1 MLCLMDLRIS
11 QIVNDL
17 VKQKDHL
24 YFHVIDKGSMKE
36 TFYLAGSLRE
46 GSFSTSF
53 FNTNKNNVN
62 EVPSIDIDVGLK
74 GSGLMDKKYRHC
86 IIDIENKTGFV
97 FIKIQ
102 NETEKIYWKEF
113 IKSYNTLSQSEII
126 FNETIGEDGYIKTY
140 KLKDHLRKMKR
151 NFKPRSWRLIVA
163 CLLDI
168 LLERI
173 SVDQTRNVTKSTYE
187 HTNTIYVDGQTKG
200 IIHVDISILMQL
212 DWPCPYI
219 KAWKKRQRLWPDLQL
234 LKKELDTSYV
244 IAKTSREEKNNKEAI
259 EFQYSFPNV
268 EFKIMSLLS
277 SNQRTVFYTAKVVFK
292 QWIKPYSEVYLPSFL
307 IKNIILWMCEQNPPD
322 HSLWDFHSEDDFMR
336 VLRYIFVKLK
346 EHLKDGLLPYYF
358 IPQINLIEGIPA
370 KLSQVVIAKLE
381 DITLNVKTYFADNEK
396 RVTTVGNL
404 MKSMDVVLYRLMD
417 FYEGSERLGSYTY
430 LVTSTKHVINNIAE
444 YVENKD
450 GYDGDHR
457 IWKQFLS
464 RKGR

>member
-24 YFHVIDKGSMKE
+24 HVIDKRLMKD

-53 FNTNKNNVN
+53 FNTTKNNVN

-74 GSGLMDKKYRHC
+74 GSGFVDKKYQHC
-86 IIDIENKTGFV
+86 IVDIENKTGFV
-97 FIKIQ
+97 FIKMR
-102 NETEKIYWKEF
+102 NETEKIYLKEF
-113 IKSYNTLSQSEII
+113 IKSYNTLGDEI
-126 FNETIGEDGYIKTY
+126 FDTVLDKDGYLKTY
-140 KLKDHLRKMKR
+140 KLKDHLRKAEKNLR
-151 NFKPRSWRLIVA
+151 PRTWRLLVA

-173 SVDQTRNVTKSTYE
+173 VVDQTRTVTKSTYE

-200 IIHVDISILMQL
+200 IIHVDMSILMQL

-219 KAWKKRQRLWPDLQL
+219 KPWKKRQRLWPDLQL

-244 IAKTSREEKNNKEAI
+244 IAKTSREEKNNKDAI
-259 EFQYSFPNV
+259 EFKYSFSDV
-268 EFKIMSLLS
+268 EYKIMSLLS

-292 QWIKPYSEVYLPSFL
+292 QWIKPYSETYLPSFL

-381 DITLNVKTYFADNEK
+381 DITLNIKTYLADNER
-396 RVTTVGNL
+396 RVTAVGNL
-404 MKSMDVVLYRLMD
+404 LKSMDVILYRLMD
-417 FYEGSERLGSYTY
+417 FAEGSKRLGAYTY
-430 LVTSTKHVINNIAE
+430 LARWTKHVINNIVE

-450 GYDGDHR
+450 GFDGPHR
-457 IWKQFLS
+457 KWNEFLS